1 MAHLSAPQGAPVI
14 VLLGPVGV
22 GKSLLATALA
32 GLQLENSIF
41 RVGDAAH
48 AVTLEATSHRSRWF
62 GRQTEEEFILLDP
75 PGVGDG
81 DCDAAR
87 LANVVRIIRE
97 WGYVARLYFFQTFS
111 IFQPYFAKNYVLLN
125 FFPCF
130 TGHKST
136 NACIGQCFPGG
147 PELGAA
153 THWKRTSE
161 PASLV

>member
-48 AVTLEATSHRSRWF
+48 AVTLEATSHRARWF

-81 DCDAAR
+81 DCDASR
-87 LANVVRIIRE
+87 LANVVRIIRDF
-97 WGYVARLYFFQTFS
+97 GYVARLYFSKRFPFSNFTVHICLLFFFSMFQMA
-111 IFQPYFAKNYVLLN
+111 QAPMPV
-125 FFPCF
+125 
-130 TGHKST
+130 
-136 NACIGQCFPGG
+136 
-147 PELGAA
+147 
-153 THWKRTSE
+153 
-161 PASLV
+161 

>member
-48 AVTLEATSHRSRWF
+48 AVTLEATSHRARWF
-62 GRQTEEEFILLDP
+62 GRPTEQEFILLDP

-87 LANVVRIIRE
+87 IANVVRIIRDF
-97 WGYVARLYFFQTFS
+97 GYVARLYFFQTFS
-111 IFQPYFAKNYVLLN
+111 IFQPYCAHTMFAV
-125 FFPCF
+125 FFSMFQMAQAPMPVGECL
-130 TGHKST
+130 
-136 NACIGQCFPGG
+136 PGG
-147 PELGAA
+147 PELRA
-153 THWKRTSE
+153 TTNWKRTSE
-161 PASLV
+161 PPSLV

>member
-48 AVTLEATSHRSRWF
+48 AVTLEATSHRARWF

-87 LANVVRIIRE
+87 LANVVRIIRDF
-97 WGYVARLYFFQTFS
+97 GYVARLYFSKHFPFSNLFLPYCKFCS
-111 IFQPYFAKNYVLLN
+111 IFFDVSDG
-125 FFPCF
+125 
-130 TGHKST
+130 TST
-136 NACIGQCFPGG
+136 NAC
-147 PELGAA
+147 
-153 THWKRTSE
+153 R
-161 PASLV
+161 